1 MGACVWSALQSVP
14 EPLLASGW
22 LVHKGPLE
30 QGGWWP
36 VKGRRQSPQ
45 VEVEGTVAETHL
57 LLDSCWLRPYVPT
70 VGLSLDCICRSCPVS
85 SACACRCQTLPRWPV
100 YTSLT
105 LVFVRLLP
113 GRQREVNHR
122 TCPKGHRALLLAVAG
137 ICAFPC
143 MSMTL
148 VRSRVSTCTL
158 IDLGGARVF

>member
-36 VKGRRQSPQ
+36 VKGRRQRPQ

-70 VGLSLDCICRSCPVS
+70 MGLSLDSAFAAAAQCPLPVLVDPKPS
-85 SACACRCQTLPRWPV
+85 PDGLFTLPSPLCLSDCCLADR
-100 YTSLT
+100 
-105 LVFVRLLP
+105 
-113 GRQREVNHR
+113 GR
-122 TCPKGHRALLLAVAG
+122 
-137 ICAFPC
+137 
-143 MSMTL
+143 
-148 VRSRVSTCTL
+148 
-158 IDLGGARVF
+158 